1 MNFLNGDSS
10 IYYKIQ
16 NQSLQ
21 IGERDLARIFDM
33 ARFDP
38 RLMEVAT
45 EFVRDYWWNLNP
57 SVLNKRLKNA
67 KFPYAIKPAIAA
79 ILKNSA
85 FLNEETHS
93 KFIAWYEA
101 VVTGIKNPSPQLFY
115 IALNPIGSKSMRR
128 EEEEAI
134 PCFTSFNLIAK
145 DIPFNKGMPGVVKTK
160 DLIANQIT
168 NAKGLLKS
176 DLANKIK
183 NYKEANHLKNEEV
196 SKKLGI
202 NRVFLSNILNNRLE
216 KVSVDYLLEK
226 TTLLD

>member
-1 MNFLNGDSS
+1 MNLLNGDSS

-21 IGERDLARIFDM
+21 IGEKDLARIFDM

-57 SVLNKRLKNA
+57 VVLNKSLKNA
-67 KFPYAIKPAIAA
+67 KFPYAIKPAISA

-85 FLNEETHS
+85 FPGKETHS
-93 KFIAWYEA
+93 KFITWYEA
-101 VVTGIKNPSPQLFY
+101 VVAGIKNPAPQLFY

-134 PCFTSFNLIAK
+134 PCFTNFNLIAK
-145 DIPFNKGMPGVVKTK
+145 DIPFNKGMPGIVKTK
-160 DLIANQIT
+160 DLIASQST
-168 NAKGLLKS
+168 NVKGLLKS

-226 TTLLD
+226 TALLG